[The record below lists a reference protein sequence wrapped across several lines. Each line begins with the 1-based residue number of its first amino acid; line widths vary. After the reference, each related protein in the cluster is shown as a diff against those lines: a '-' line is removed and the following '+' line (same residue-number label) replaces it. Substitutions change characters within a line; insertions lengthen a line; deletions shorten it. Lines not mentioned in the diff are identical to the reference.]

1 LVFDTSLLAAFDHP
15 GVDPAAQQQAA
26 NLLSQQSYQPQSITP
41 PSLPGAGLSEPRPQ
55 TVTQGAPYYDPIA
68 IHQGTAPVDYQYS
81 GPSVDMSGYLGLG
94 TYMGIPRQPNQSTDY
109 LNTVNEEFSTIDR
122 GLASAYQGVQQGG
135 PMPADNILQQLGYTN
150 PLYSSQY
157 QGPTPQY
164 GTTNRPGTLGG
175 LLDVNRAGQS
185 QYGGLPGAALGAAVD
200 VYNTEIPIYSDFA
213 RSTLKPAAEFLGDR
227 VPQLQGFN
235 MLSGAVGGP
244 STGDIA
250 SAFVPV
256 TLGDVGLEALPGIGS
271 LPDAWRLASRLAP
284 DATDFANV
292 IKRGGQALDNRLG
305 QIDLRSEVGAIRV
318 PGGAPDPNKM
328 TPENISSISRRLK
341 GGDEKPIF
349 EGVEIAALTDKQLRS
364 EADRLGIRIIEGNY
378 GGRPLTKQERGL
390 IQRRLAE
397 EQASTVTQP
406 ASPYIPGTEAYAR
419 GRSAPD
425 MPDYSND
432 PGYWESMAKQ
442 ADTGGNPAR
451 SKPAPVKRTVTMGDG
466 TAVDASPENIQEAVD
481 RYLRRPATQK
491 AIKVDPARI
500 ADDPEGFLDTIAN
513 QVVNAKTRGGRPLM
527 AGVTPDEVKQVLM
540 NQGAVKVNPAGPVEI
555 VAKQSETLETALAKV
570 DSGGPTP
577 PEPPGPPKLTP
588 RDGTP
593 NNRAWN
599 AFLQAWNL
607 PRSLLASL
615 DFSYPLRQG
624 GMLIRHGNEWTNSFG
639 AGLKAFRDDAFA
651 TQTMDGL
658 LARQADGS
666 LGTVHVS
673 TLDGGLTDREEDFA
687 SALLNKIPGFRRSA
701 QANIVFINKL
711 RADTYDSVIR
721 MWDRTKQPYTDA
733 DKAALGNYINRA
745 TGRGT
750 LDLGVADFEKSASA
764 LATGIFSPRHLAS
777 RVQAPGYL
785 IHPNRLVRNEA
796 WKDVTAF
803 AGAVSGLLALADL
816 SGLATVELDPR
827 SANFGKMRVGN
838 TRVDFWT
845 GYQQIGRLIALVADG
860 KLKTSSGNFM
870 DISAGEALLNFA
882 RGKVH
887 PTLGA
892 AADQFIFGGKNIIGE
907 QIDWGPGEAANRLVP
922 LAFQSM
928 YDAINEGDPLEIA
941 LSGLN
946 FLGAGTQT
954 YEDFGDRMQKV
965 KDKVA
970 QELFPG
976 RNYDELYPVEKD
988 QVDADERVSGLTKG
1002 FEPSAVSISSE
1013 TAAAER
1019 EAAMN
1024 GGGWTKEAGVLPA
1037 SEIDRRL
1044 ASGEMTGA
1052 EARAAYGKLRENLAL
1067 LAAGRRATPEVQEEL
1082 AKIEAKRAKDAS
1094 SLTPQ
1099 EQATTAYYDI
1109 LDQSKNPDGTFN
1121 FDLYNQKLDE
1131 WVSTYG
1137 DQRDLISASRE
1148 PLSAGEAELKALR
1161 TELDTVGWF
1170 ESYDSG
1176 YERMKRLSP
1185 EFGQLAQPYATYDD
1199 FEAGVKQRITDSLRR
1214 QTGTQYIDQDQVNE
1228 LYFNVIGN
1236 LGLMKAINVIE
1247 ASILAQNPALIPQL
1261 QKWYD
1266 LDEGELKILKEMQ
1279 AVR

>member
-26 NLLSQQSYQPQSITP
+26 NLLSQQSYQPQSISP

-68 IHQGTAPVDYQYS
+68 IHQGNAPVDYQYS
-81 GPSVDMSGYLGLG
+81 GPTVDMSGYLGLG

-109 LNTVNEEFSTIDR
+109 LNTVNEEYSTIDR

-135 PMPADNILQQLGYTN
+135 PIPADNILQQLGYTN

-200 VYNTEIPIYSDFA
+200 VYNTEIPLYSDFA
-213 RSTLKPAAEFLGDR
+213 RNTLKPAASALANMAFPGAAFVGDALPY
-227 VPQLQGFN
+227 VPSPGQ
-235 MLSGAVGGP
+235 V
-244 STGDIA
+244 A
-250 SAFVPV
+250 SAGVPV
-256 TLGDVGLEALPGIGS
+256 TLGDVALEAIPGVGA
-271 LPDAWRLASRLAP
+271 LPDAWRAASRLSPDLTEFQRVIREGGQGISQRVGPGELGAARVPKTP
-284 DATDFANV
+284 DA
-292 IKRGGQALDNRLG
+292 
-305 QIDLRSEVGAIRV
+305 
-318 PGGAPDPNKM
+318 
-328 TPENISSISRRLK
+328 ISAISRRIK
-341 GGDEKPIF
+341 GGSEKPIF
-349 EGVEIAALTDKQLRS
+349 EGVEQAAKQ
-364 EADRLGIRIIEGNY
+364 ADV
-378 GGRPLTKQERGL
+378 P
-390 IQRRLAE
+390 
-397 EQASTVTQP
+397 P

-419 GRSAPD
+419 GKSTPD
-425 MPDYSND
+425 LPDYSND
-432 PGYWESMAKQ
+432 PGYWESMARQ

-466 TAVDASPENIQEAVD
+466 TAVDASPENIQQAVD

-491 AIKVDPARI
+491 AIKVDPAKI
-500 ADDPEGFLDTIAN
+500 ADDPEAFLDTIAS

-540 NQGAVKVNPAGPVEI
+540 NQGAVKVNPSGPAEI
-555 VAKQSETLETALAKV
+555 VAKQDETLESALAKV
-570 DSGGPTP
+570 DSGGPAP
-577 PEPPGPPKLTP
+577 PDPPGPPKLTP

-666 LGTVHVS
+666 LGTVHIS

-721 MWDRTKQPYTDA
+721 MWDRTKQSYTDA

-785 IHPNRLVRNEA
+785 MHPNRLVRNEA
-796 WKDVTAF
+796 WKDITAF

-970 QELFPG
+970 QELFG
-976 RNYDELYPVEKD
+976 RYYDELYPVEKD
-988 QVDADERVSGLTKG
+988 KADADERVSGLTEG
-1002 FEPSAVSISSE
+1002 FDPSAVSISSE

-1044 ASGEMTGA
+1044 AAGEMTGA
-1052 EARAAYGKLRENLAL
+1052 EAREAYGKLRENLAL

-1131 WVSTYG
+1131 WVATYG

-1170 ESYDSG
+1170 DSYDNG

-1185 EFGQLAQPYATYDD
+1185 EFNTVAAQYATYDD

-1236 LGLMKAINVIE
+1236 FGLMKAINVIE